1 MIRRITIEQF
11 MSHVH
16 TVIEPAAGLTV
27 IVGPNNCGKSALVAA
42 LQCLSY
48 NALGKPFV
56 RHGSRWARVTVE
68 TGEGD
73 RIEWMR
79 ENDSVTYTINGVK
92 THRGIVP
99 DDLPKKL
106 RINEVKA
113 DDDTT
118 EFDIHFAEQK
128 KPIFLLGQDKHAAL
142 FFASSS
148 DAGYLLKM
156 QQNWK
161 SRIRA
166 RRQEAKQLG
175 EDLARDQAALAGFE
189 PLEEV
194 ACALEEAEK
203 HFGELDVIERRRAEV
218 KALIAKLETAS
229 RTQQIWEA
237 ASTCLEPLAPL
248 PDLADDESCRKV
260 VIHWRRTAHAELME
274 SQRLQVLDIPSP
286 PVLEPTESLASNVAA
301 MRTKQRFVAKVG
313 GKAEVVAQL
322 EEPPALTDVREL
334 AQAIKLLAEAR
345 RRIEAKLT
353 EVNRCSKEQ
362 SEAKQE
368 IERFIADHPECPTC
382 GGTIDAERFLNRGEH
397 VHV

>member
-194 ACALEEAEK
+194 APALEEAEK
-203 HFGELDVIERRRAEV
+203 QFAELDVIERRRAEV
-218 KALIAKLETAS
+218 KALIAKLETAN

-237 ASTCLEPLAPL
+237 ASACLEPLAPL

-274 SQRLQVLDIPSP
+274 SQRLQVLEIPSP

-313 GKAEVVAQL
+313 AKAEVVAQL

-334 AQAIKLLAEAR
+334 AQTIKLLAEAR

>member
-1 MIRRITIEQF
+1 

-56 RHGSRWARVTVE
+56 RHGSRWAKVTVE
-68 TGEGD
+68 TSEGD

-79 ENDSVTYTINGVK
+79 ENDSVTYSINGVK

-113 DDDTT
+113 DDDAT

-161 SRIRA
+161 TRIRA

-189 PLEEV
+189 PLDE
-194 ACALEEAEK
+194 AAPSLERAETQYAELEA
-203 HFGELDVIERRRAEV
+203 IERRRAET
-218 KALIAKLETAS
+218 KSIIGKLEAAS
-229 RTQQIWEA
+229 RTQQAWEA
-237 ASTCLEPLAPL
+237 TSTCLKPLVPV
-248 PDLADDESCRKV
+248 PSLADEESCRKV
-260 VIHWRRTAHAELME
+260 VANWRKTAQTALREEEKLG
-274 SQRLQVLDIPSP
+274 VLDIPAL
-286 PVLEPTESLASNVAA
+286 PVLAPTETLANTVSAI
-301 MRTKQRFVAKVG
+301 RTKQRFVSKVG
-313 GKAEVVAQL
+313 AKAAVVAEI
-322 EEPPALTDVREL
+322 EEPPFLTDVREL
-334 AQAIKLLAEAR
+334 SQTIKKLSEAR
-345 RRIEAKLT
+345 KQIEVKLS
-353 EVNRCSKEQ
+353 EVDRCSKERE
-362 SEAKQE
+362 EARKE
-368 IERFIADHPECPTC
+368 IQRFIADHPECPTC
-382 GGTIDAERFLNRGEH
+382 GGMIDPERFLSREEH